1 MSEQQPTPAEAAGG
15 EPVGARTVEE
25 VVRGQLSKALGG
37 VRGMLEAAVPTLVFT
52 ALWLTARDLRLA
64 LVCSVAAALV
74 LLVVRLVQRSSV
86 QFVVNA
92 LVGIGIGALFV
103 TLSAR
108 SGGSEDEQAL
118 AYFLPGILYN
128 AGYAVLMGLS
138 CVTRWPLVGF
148 MVGSVT
154 GDPTAWRSDPQ
165 VVRLCTR
172 LTWLLVLPCV
182 VRVALQAPLWLGASS
197 GALSAEPVIAALGV
211 MKVVLGWP
219 LQVAALAAMAW
230 VLGRN
235 RTPVRPAAA

>member
-1 MSEQQPTPAEAAGG
+1 MSEAATTQ
-15 EPVGARTVEE
+15 TVEQ
-25 VVRGQLSKALGG
+25 VVRGQLSTALGG

-52 ALWLTARDLRLA
+52 ATWLTGRDLRLA
-64 LVCSVAAALV
+64 LICSVGAALV

-86 QFVVNA
+86 QFVLNA
-92 LVGIGIGALFV
+92 LFGIGIGALFV

-108 SGGSEDEQAL
+108 SGGTEDEQAL
-118 AYFLPGILYN
+118 AYFLPGLIYN
-128 AGYAVLMGLS
+128 AGYAVLMSLS

-165 VVRLCTR
+165 VVKLCTR

-182 VRVALQAPLWLGASS
+182 VRVVLQGPLWLGAN
-197 GALSAEPVIAALGV
+197 GGVLPAEPVIAALGV

-219 LQVAALAAMAW
+219 LQVGALAAMAW

-235 RTPVRPAAA
+235 ATPVTPESARAPD

>member
-1 MSEQQPTPAEAAGG
+1 MTGPSDEAA
-15 EPVGARTVEE
+15 PTSAQTVEQ
-25 VVRGQLSKALGG
+25 VVRGQLSTALGG
-37 VRGMLEAAVPTLVFT
+37 VRGMVEAAVPTLVFT
-52 ALWLTARDLRLA
+52 ALWLTTRDLRLA
-64 LVCSVAAALV
+64 LICSVGAALV

-86 QFVVNA
+86 QFVLNA

-108 SGGSEDEQAL
+108 SGGTEDEQAL
-118 AYFLPGILYN
+118 AYFLPGLIYN
-128 AGYAVLMGLS
+128 AGYAVLLATS
-138 CVTRWPLVGF
+138 CLTRWPVVGF

-182 VRVALQAPLWLGASS
+182 VRVVLQGPLWLGAN
-197 GALSAEPVIAALGV
+197 GDVLPVEPVIAALGV

-235 RTPVRPAAA
+235 ATPVTEPAPDAA

>member
-1 MSEQQPTPAEAAGG
+1 VSEAATTQ
-15 EPVGARTVEE
+15 TVEQ
-25 VVRGQLSKALGG
+25 VVRGQLSTALGG

-52 ALWLTARDLRLA
+52 ATWLTGRDLRLA
-64 LVCSVAAALV
+64 LICSVGAALV

-86 QFVVNA
+86 QFVLNA
-92 LVGIGIGALFV
+92 LFGIGIGALFV

-108 SGGSEDEQAL
+108 SGGTEDEQAL
-118 AYFLPGILYN
+118 AYFLPGLIYN
-128 AGYAVLMGLS
+128 AGYAVLMSLS

-165 VVRLCTR
+165 VVKLCTR

-182 VRVALQAPLWLGASS
+182 VRVVLQGPLWLGAN
-197 GALSAEPVIAALGV
+197 GDVLPAEPVIAALGV

-219 LQVAALAAMAW
+219 LQVGALAAMAW

-235 RTPVRPAAA
+235 ATPVESARTPD